1 LIVNKKSPTNKLTI
15 TNKNN
20 MEIELNKVYNV
31 IYIHKSKECIITDR
45 IPTDKMDSTILNYY
59 EQMRLRDRHKF
70 SKYVDYFLKGIIKF
84 TNEKKKQKEI
94 EIEVFFVQ
102 RRDGSWVSVDKYNC
116 DLSDNTKLL
125 DSYIELEKINKL
137 KI

>member
-1 LIVNKKSPTNKLTI
+1 
-15 TNKNN
+15 
-20 MEIELNKVYNV
+20 MEIELNKAYNV

-45 IPTDKMDSTILNYY
+45 IPTDKMDSLILNYY
-59 EQMRLRDRHKF
+59 EQMRLRDRHKY

-84 TNEKKKQKEI
+84 TNEKKKEI
-94 EIEVFFVQ
+94 KEIEVFFVQ

>member
-1 LIVNKKSPTNKLTI
+1 
-15 TNKNN
+15 
-20 MEIELNKVYNV
+20 MEIELNKVYNI

-59 EQMRLRDRHKF
+59 EEMRLRDRHKY
-70 SKYVDYFLKGIIKF
+70 SKYVDCFLKGIIKF
-84 TNEKKKQKEI
+84 TNEKKKEIKEK
-94 EIEVFFVQ
+94 EVFFVQ
-102 RRDGSWVSVDKYNC
+102 RRDGSWVIVDRFNG